1 MIECEIDFLIFY
13 KSKLYFFNKKYF
25 SIYYLEN
32 LFKYLS
38 LMFKIKSHY
47 RNKSQDHLFYT
58 KDKSDEIKESFFV
71 KENLKNTKNT
81 PEKSP
86 QIIPKINNL

>member
-1 MIECEIDFLIFY
+1 
-13 KSKLYFFNKKYF
+13 
-25 SIYYLEN
+25 
-32 LFKYLS
+32 
-38 LMFKIKSHY
+38 MFKIKSHY

-71 KENLKNTKNT
+71 KENFKNTKNS